1 MSGLTIKETLA
12 KVNDLTNEFTTY
24 LEEKGEPEATFAADG
39 PEGYDDSE
47 PTVYVKRQVLTDLLQ
62 DLIWLIQGP
71 TEAITTLAH
80 TVQISPRPQ
89 QPNRC

>member
-12 KVNDLTNEFTTY
+12 KVNDLTNEFTAY
-24 LEEKGEPEATFAADG
+24 LEEKGNPEATFAADS
-39 PEGYDDSE
+39 PEGYDDLE
-47 PTVYVKRQVLTDLLQ
+47 PTVYVRRQVLTDLLQ

-80 TVQISPRPQ
+80 TV
-89 QPNRC
+89 